1 MSITQ
6 EFGVQDVKAP
16 EPGHG
21 DPGQGRM
28 LAYSSGSFPVGMLL
42 LAISVWLMRLYCP
55 TPDEIAAGRSL
66 LVDPAVFGL
75 ISAIV
80 MFFGAIA
87 DPLVGF
93 YSDRLSG
100 KKGRRM
106 PFIKV
111 GLPFLLAGFLFVWF
125 SPLAGIDDTASGWLN
140 ATWLFVNLL
149 ALHVSFTV
157 VVNPYLALMPEVW
170 ESEKGRVR
178 VSIWMSIFNAL
189 AQIFVFIVFGPFI
202 SNYMD
207 GGTFLGFQVQDG
219 FKLAAVFGT
228 TLTLITFLPVLALIR
243 ERPHSKAKEVPW
255 GLFKAC
261 WETLKN
267 PAFIPYIIAGSMMY
281 AGMFLVQA
289 ALPYVVATQVVGETS
304 TFAPISWLLGQGS
317 DTISGLMLLGLVV
330 FSILFYPLVDKLAQ
344 KYRRKS
350 LFFFTLGTFLFVIP
364 MVTVSGMLGI
374 PAYIQLI
381 VCCLLISP
389 GLAVGLVVPRAILA
403 DIMDLDTE
411 RTGYKR
417 EAMYNG
423 MEGLLQKIAGGLAL
437 MVQGFLFSSF
447 GYSSEQPWGIVLTG
461 VTAALMALIGIIAFT
476 RYPIQK

>member
-1 MSITQ
+1 MDAKDAVVT
-6 EFGVQDVKAP
+6 DVTAGQGQP
-16 EPGHG
+16 YREPGFWG
-21 DPGQGRM
+21 M
-28 LAYSSGSFPVGMLL
+28 LAYSFGSFPVGMLL

-55 TPDEIAAGRSL
+55 TPDEIAQGRQL
-66 LVDPAVFGL
+66 LVDPAAFGL

-80 MFFGAIA
+80 MFFGALA

-93 YSDRLSG
+93 YSDRMRG
-100 KKGRRM
+100 TKGRRM
-106 PFIKV
+106 PFIKI

-125 SPLAGIDDTASGWLN
+125 SPFASMDDTAMGWLS
-140 ATWLFVNLL
+140 AVWLFINML
-149 ALHVSFTV
+149 ALQVSFTV

-170 ESEKGRVR
+170 ESDRGRVR

-189 AQIFVFIVFGPFI
+189 AQIFVFIVFGPMI

-207 GGTFLGFQVQDG
+207 GGTFLGIAVTDG
-219 FKLAAVFGT
+219 FKLAATIGT
-228 TLTLITFLPVLALIR
+228 LLTFLTFLPVLAVIR
-243 ERPHSKAKEVPW
+243 ERPHSVAKEVPW

-267 PAFIPYIIAGSMMY
+267 PAFVPYIVAGSMMY

-304 TFAPISWLLGQGS
+304 SIGPVAWLLSQGS
-317 DTISGLMLLGLVV
+317 DTVSGIMLLGLVV
-330 FSILFYPLVDKLAQ
+330 FSIAFYPFVELAS
-344 KYRRKS
+344 RRIKRKT
-350 LFFFTLGTFLFVIP
+350 LFFFTLGTFLVVIP
-364 MVTVSGMLGI
+364 MVTLSGMLGV
-374 PAYIQLI
+374 PAWMQLA
-381 VCCLLISP
+381 VCCLLIAP

-411 RTGYKR
+411 RTGYRR

-437 MVQGFLFSSF
+437 MIQGFLFSQF
-447 GYSSEQPWGIVLTG
+447 GYSTAQPWGIVLTG
-461 VTAALMALIGIIAFT
+461 AVAAFMAMIGIVSFYF
-476 RYPIQK
+476 YPIRK

>member
-1 MSITQ
+1 M
-6 EFGVQDVKAP
+6 EEHGCCCGCEGKKPAP
-16 EPGHG
+16 EFRE
-21 DPGQGRM
+21 PGQGRM
-28 LAYSSGSFPVGMLL
+28 LAYSFGSFPVGMLL

-55 TPDEIAAGRSL
+55 TPDEMAAGRPL

-93 YSDRLSG
+93 YSDRMRG
-100 KKGRRM
+100 AHGRRM
-106 PFIKV
+106 PFIKI

-125 SPLAGIDDTASGWLN
+125 SPLAGLDNTAGGWLN
-140 ATWLFVNLL
+140 AFWLFINML
-149 ALHVSFTV
+149 ALQVSFTV

-170 ESEKGRVR
+170 QSDKGRVR
-178 VSIWMSIFNAL
+178 VSIWMSIFNAI
-189 AQIFVFIVFGPFI
+189 AQIFVFIVFGPMI
-202 SNYMD
+202 SNYME
-207 GGTFLGFQVQDG
+207 GGTFLGFNVQDG
-219 FKLAAVFGT
+219 FKLAATIGT
-228 TLTLITFLPVLALIR
+228 IVTFATFLPVVAFIK
-243 ERPHSKAKEVPW
+243 ERPHSAAKEVPW
-255 GLFKAC
+255 GLTKAC

-267 PAFIPYIIAGSMMY
+267 PAFVPYIIAGSMMY

-304 TFAPISWLLGQGS
+304 SLAPVAWLLAQGP
-317 DTISGLMLLGLVV
+317 DTVSGIMLLGLVV

-344 KYRRKS
+344 NYRRKT
-350 LFFFTLGTFLFVIP
+350 LFFFTLATFLVIIP
-364 MVTVSGMLGI
+364 MVTLSGMLGI
-374 PAYIQLI
+374 PAWIQLA
-381 VCCLLISP
+381 VCCLLIAP

-411 RTGYKR
+411 RTGYRR

-437 MVQGFLFSSF
+437 MVQGFLFSQF
-447 GYSSEQPWGIVLTG
+447 GYSTAEPWGIVLTG
-461 VTAALMALIGIIAFT
+461 AVAALMALVGIVSF
-476 RYPIQK
+476 RYYPIQK